1 MTDLINFQN
10 NGTQLIDFSKVND
23 GYSQSQK
30 EREYELQARAGKEL
44 SNNFRGVR
52 EQAAARLQDR
62 EEENL
67 YQSAEKSLM
76 FGVDANR
83 VSDIVSNYRSIY
95 NPDTSLEKEA
105 AEQQTI
111 ESYNNNKETA
121 INSAI
126 DGDDIAED
134 MTKLEIFTSTLGN
147 LKEYSNSF
155 SKWKNFSSTVE
166 GLFAPQFFRNLSI
179 KSVFPKDFTEDSGMT
194 SEGIA
199 QALQKVFGENMDR
212 MSADEYKQFCNGVV
226 DFVISN
232 NKDPLVVR
240 EAVELLEEGANPW
253 IDRLMFAEIAGA
265 GIHTVNKMARA
276 ASAVGDLHKIDKAVE
291 EVIKNQ
297 DKGEL
302 VKEFLTPSAVK
313 PVSSTMMSNDAHIS
327 TQLQMLTGDKQA
339 FATVDALAN
348 RGIKDPTE
356 LDIINKTVQLNA
368 KKVYGEHADRII
380 DIDVFEDVDGA
391 TKSNVLFGSKNGKG
405 MNSITASNLAKRL
418 GLAED
423 QYKLVKKNGSG
434 YFVQVTQDADVKKV
448 WASEDVDNA
457 IKDWSYT
464 GKLEGV
470 INHIIRN
477 YAGVIKT
484 ADKAHAKDLI
494 ADRIQHAIQV
504 GFKKDYKGA
513 YNKLNKADKHLINRI
528 YKEGNKDR
536 GKWFTLDELKD
547 FGANDNVI
555 EAYKK
560 FKTISDIEYLATND
574 AVRRELMRRGYK
586 SYNGLLGVKENY
598 KKVATDDTA
607 IVKDIEGNLV
617 DLKAIKEDEGIIVRL
632 HKRAVNEEGLECSH
646 VFLKTKDIQEEALP
660 QFVTK
665 YAPGGR
671 RQYTKGNMFVR
682 IGASYWNPT
691 TGTKLNGYSRVLMAG
706 TDVKALKAYANEVNI
721 MRGIAKEAE
730 GMGENAA
737 LYIGDQLARANF
749 QHFKVDTY
757 EEFAK
762 LIKSKENP
770 KGIIDPD
777 FEAIVCGD
785 GEKYMYNN
793 GLKTMTDDFNTSD
806 EAMQELLDMRE
817 TMYYTRGNTLDDVNG
832 GEARIVDIDRI
843 FDRTINKAAHSLAK
857 SDLIHWYGSEFRRK
871 FASVLDNTHVLDM
884 SDYDMLNKA
893 ILRPKTTMSAKERQ
907 LHRAAENFLRHSRR
921 IMNAKTDWDKRLER
935 VMQTTAEAF
944 DVVLPSSM
952 KRGAIYEN
960 IATMDPAKFLRS
972 VDFNFVMGQ
981 FNPAQFFKQGLGV
994 ASVVGAHPVK
1004 GNQAILMYPFIRLAR
1019 GAKENSKW
1027 YGRYKDIIKRIG
1039 GLSDEDFDGLMK
1051 YMDRYGTD
1059 ISAGR
1064 LVGTDSEYKDALTRD
1079 GTLLQKA
1086 WDSQYLFMNEG
1097 NALNYY
1103 VADIAAWLTKRN
1115 EGIEAVIQHSDDLF
1129 LNMTR
1134 ASQSAFQTGQV
1145 LPTTS
1150 FAQWLSYPSR
1160 MVEAMFNKRLTVAQ
1174 RAGIASAQFAMWGFG
1189 GTLLSESMEMNMYQ
1203 GLSNRISPEAADIL
1217 TSGVFK
1223 HVAKEHGIL
1232 FDESL
1237 GLGEMIKNFGGL
1249 YKVSEGKLEMPDIPI
1264 SRDIPKL
1271 MAAWQVFKKLIGDVA
1286 TGDVDFYRYMKEVS
1300 QTANLSNAP
1309 RNLSKAVTAWRY
1321 GKFYDNRGR
1330 ELNKEQATELQV
1342 MAQALGFG
1350 PYNADLNR
1358 QMYVAMLEPEEVLK
1372 EKLEEA
1378 KEIVDRINHYVLDE
1392 PGGEE
1397 YLQKLWKEYEIRVLG
1412 TINELQEMYPETD
1425 LAKRYTRGINNFF
1438 TNPETRQNVTQETE
1452 ERAREVLGNA
1462 SVDRILQQI
1471 GEK

>member
-1 MTDLINFQN
+1 MTDLINFNKPVQRIN
-10 NGTQLIDFSKVND
+10 FSKIND

-52 EQAAARLQDR
+52 EQAAMQLQER

-67 YQSAEKSLM
+67 YNSAEKSLKI
-76 FGVDANR
+76 GADVER
-83 VSDIVSNYRSIY
+83 VTEMVRNYKSMY
-95 NPDTSLEKEA
+95 NPDTSLEKES
-105 AEQQTI
+105 AENQTI
-111 ESYNNNKETA
+111 DSYNNNPDTA

-126 DGDDIAED
+126 DGEDIAD
-134 MTKLEIFTSTLGN
+134 NLTKLELYTSTLGS

-155 SKWKNFSSTVE
+155 SKWKNFASQVE
-166 GLFAPQFFRNLSI
+166 AFVNPQVTRNLHI
-179 KSVFPKDFTEDSGMT
+179 KSVFPTGFTEGSGLT

-199 QALQKVFGENMDR
+199 KSLQDTFSRNMES
-212 MSADEYKQFCNGVV
+212 MSADEYAKWCNS
-226 DFVISN
+226 VIDYVIDKN
-232 NKDPLVVR
+232 TDPLLVR

-253 IDRLMFAEIAGA
+253 YDRLLFAEVAGGA
-265 GIHTVNKMARA
+265 AAAVKKTVKTAQ
-276 ASAVGDLHKIDKAVE
+276 AVGDLHKIDKMVAE
-291 EVIKNQ
+291 TLKKK
-297 DKGEL
+297 DTAEL
-302 VKEFLTPSAVK
+302 AREYLTPSVAK
-313 PVSSTMMSNDAHIS
+313 PVSSAMPANDARVS
-327 TQLQMLTGDKQA
+327 AQLQMLTGEKEAMD
-339 FATVDALAN
+339 TVAALAN
-348 RGIKDPTE
+348 RGVADPTE
-356 LDIINKTVQLNA
+356 LEIIRKTVQVNN
-368 KKVYGEHADRII
+368 KQIYGESADRVI
-380 DIDVFEDVDGA
+380 DIDVFEGDDGA
-391 TKSNVLFGSKNGKG
+391 VKASVLFGSKTGKG
-405 MNSITASNLAKRL
+405 MNSITARNLANRL
-418 GLAED
+418 GLEEG
-423 QYKLVKKNGSG
+423 QYKIVKRDGTG
-434 YFVQVTQDADVKKV
+434 YYVQVTQDADARKV
-448 WASEDVDNA
+448 WSSEDVDKG
-457 IKDWSYT
+457 IKEWSYT
-464 GKLEGV
+464 GKLEGA

-477 YAGVIKT
+477 YAGVLKV

-504 GFKKDYKGA
+504 TFKKDYKGA
-513 YNKLNKADKHLINRI
+513 FNKLSKSDKHLLNRI

-536 GKWFTLDELKD
+536 GKWFTLSELEEL
-547 FGANDNVI
+547 GANENVI
-555 EAYKK
+555 NAYKK
-560 FKTISDIEYLATND
+560 FKTLSDIEYLASND

-586 SYNGLLGVKENY
+586 SYNGLLGIKE
-598 KKVATDDTA
+598 KFSKVVTDDTA
-607 IVKDIEGNLV
+607 IVKDLEGNLI
-617 DLKAIKEDEGIIVRL
+617 DLKAVKEEDGMLVRL

-646 VFLKTKDIQEEALP
+646 VWLTNKELKEEALP

-706 TDVKALKAYANEVNI
+706 TDVKALKAYAAEVNTL
-721 MRGIAKEAE
+721 REIAKASQ
-730 GMGENAA
+730 GMGENASI
-737 LYIGDQLARANF
+737 YVGETLAKANF
-749 QHFKVDTY
+749 KHFKVDSY

-817 TMYYTRGNTLDDVNG
+817 SMYYTRGNTLDDING

-857 SDLIHWYGSEFRRK
+857 SDLIHWYGSEFRKK
-871 FASVLDNTHVLDM
+871 FAGVLENTQVLDM

-893 ILRPKTTMSAKERQ
+893 ILKPKTTMSAKERQ

-921 IMNAKTDWDKRLER
+921 IMNARTDWDRKLER
-935 VMQTTAEAF
+935 VMKTTAEAF
-944 DVVLPSSM
+944 DVVLPNSM
-952 KRGAIYEN
+952 KRGAIYEH
-960 IATMDPAKFLRS
+960 IATADPAKFLRS

-994 ASVVGAHPVK
+994 ATVVGAHPIV
-1004 GNQAILMYPFIRLAR
+1004 GNQAIIMYPFIRLAR
-1019 GAKENSKW
+1019 AARGNAKW
-1027 YGRYKDIIKRIG
+1027 YNRYAGIIKKIG
-1039 GLSDEDFDGLMK
+1039 GLSDEDFNGLMK

-1059 ISAGR
+1059 ISSGR
-1064 LVGTDSEYKDALTRD
+1064 LVGTDSDYKDALTRD
-1079 GTLLQKA
+1079 GTWLERA
-1086 WDSQYLFMNEG
+1086 WDSQYIFMNEG

-1103 VADIAAWLTKRN
+1103 VADITAWLTKHK
-1115 EGIEAVIQHSDDLF
+1115 EGIEAVVQHSDDLF

-1145 LPTTS
+1145 LPTTA
-1150 FAQWLSYPSR
+1150 FAQWMTYPTR
-1160 MVEAMFNKRLTVAQ
+1160 MMEAMMNTRLTKAQ

-1203 GLSNRISPEAADIL
+1203 GLRKYVSADVADIM
-1217 TSGVFK
+1217 TRGVYK
-1223 HVAKEHGIL
+1223 HVAKEYGIL

-1237 GLGEMIKNFGGL
+1237 GYGEMIKNFGGL

-1264 SRDIPKL
+1264 ARDIPKL
-1271 MAAWQVFKKLIGDVA
+1271 VAAYSAFKRLIGDVA
-1286 TGDVDFYRYMKEVS
+1286 TGDIDFYRYMKELS
-1300 QTANLSNAP
+1300 QTPNLANAP

-1321 GKFYDNRGR
+1321 GKFYDNKGK

-1342 MAQALGFG
+1342 IAQALGFG
-1350 PYNADLNR
+1350 PYNAELNR
-1358 QMYVAMLEPEEVLK
+1358 QMYVAMLEPEKVLE

-1378 KEIVDRINHYVLDE
+1378 KEVIDRINHYVLDE
-1392 PGGEE
+1392 PGGKEQ
-1397 YLQKLWKEYEIRVLG
+1397 LKRLWKEYEIRVLG
-1412 TINELQEMYPETD
+1412 TVNELQEVYPDTD
-1425 LAKRYTRGINNFF
+1425 LSHRYSRAINNMF
-1438 TNPETRQNVTQETE
+1438 TRPATRTNVTQETE
-1452 ERAREVLGNA
+1452 EKAREVLGDVF
-1462 SVDRILQQI
+1462 VDRILEQI